1 MNGRLT
7 VVSGI
12 DTGVGKTAVT
22 GLLAASLLHR
32 GVRVMTSKTVQ
43 TGCTGIADDIVEH
56 RRLMGIPLE
65 EADRLRLTCPQVFP
79 LPASPHLA
87 ARMAGSEVDLAGI
100 SASVNALL
108 EQYDEVLL
116 EGVGGLLVPLSP
128 DMLFLDYV
136 KSGGWDLLL
145 VATPRL
151 GSINHT
157 LLSVEACLCREV
169 PLRGIIYNRF
179 GEHDPL
185 IAEDSL
191 ETIRRELS
199 RRSLS
204 LPVIDFRSASFHRT
218 DLEQLGF
225 LVPEP

>member
-1 MNGRLT
+1 VKGRMM

-12 DTGVGKTAVT
+12 DTGVGKTVVT
-22 GLLAASLLHR
+22 GLLAAAMLR
-32 GVRVMTSKTVQ
+32 EGVRVMTSKTVQ
-43 TGCTGIADDIVEH
+43 TGCTGIADDILEH

-65 EADRLRLTCPQVFP
+65 EADCLGLSCPQVFP
-79 LPASPHLA
+79 FPASPHLA
-87 ARMAGSEVDLAGI
+87 ARMAGSEVALARI
-100 SASVNALL
+100 SEAGRALL

-136 KSGGWDLLL
+136 KSCGWDLLL

-157 LLSVEACLCREV
+157 LLSLEACISREI
-169 PLRGIIYNRF
+169 PLKGIIYNRF

-185 IAEDSL
+185 IAADTL
-191 ETIRRELS
+191 ETIRRELF

-204 LPVIDFRSASFHRT
+204 FPVIDFCSSSFSRA
-218 DLEQLGF
+218 DLEQLG
-225 LVPEP
+225 LLGSRA